1 MRSSRALWYAGS
13 IGVTALLIGFWQ
25 LVADHGNIPAVFLP
39 GPDRAWDAL
48 ISGISDGP
56 IGKVTGATVE
66 RMVFG
71 WGLASLFGIALGSLI
86 GSSRR
91 AREYLAPSLEII
103 RPVPVSAFMPVVMA
117 FLGIGANMVLVVV
130 AIGAVWPVLLAT
142 VHGVSAVEPRLLDVS
157 KVMRLNRFETLW
169 KLALPN
175 AMPDILA
182 GARLG
187 LTVSLVL
194 TVVAEMLTSENG
206 LGYYILLEGRAFH
219 SANLFAGVI
228 LLGIIGLISNL
239 ALQAAEA
246 RLLPWT
252 KR

>member
-142 VHGVSAVEPRLLDVS
+142 GMASRRSSRGCSTSARSCGSIGSRLCGS
-157 KVMRLNRFETLW
+157 
-169 KLALPN
+169 
-175 AMPDILA
+175 
-182 GARLG
+182 
-187 LTVSLVL
+187 SLCPTPCPTFWLVR
-194 TVVAEMLTSENG
+194 VWG
-206 LGYYILLEGRAFH
+206 
-219 SANLFAGVI
+219 
-228 LLGIIGLISNL
+228 
-239 ALQAAEA
+239 
-246 RLLPWT
+246 
-252 KR
+252 